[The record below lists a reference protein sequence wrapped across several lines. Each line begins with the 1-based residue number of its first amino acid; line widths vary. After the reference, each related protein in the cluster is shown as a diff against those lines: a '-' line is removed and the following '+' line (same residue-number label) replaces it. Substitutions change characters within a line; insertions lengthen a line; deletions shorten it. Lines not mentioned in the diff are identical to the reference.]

1 MHDTRLSLASEVT
14 ELERLLAGMSQD
26 RVIDRMSLESRLAS
40 VRVELA
46 ALPEKAVSKAKL
58 TFRGKPV
65 FGSHGIAADFGSKAA
80 GAFADAFA
88 AVAAGLG
95 ESLNYMGP
103 IPNRD
108 KRQLLI
114 TGTAIGS
121 FGFEFE
127 LPASE
132 PTLLVDPDPASV
144 AMTKIEELFRRSA
157 EGSDDDMAEVIEA
170 VHPRAVKKV
179 REFLE
184 FLAQQQAWCG
194 LEYAD
199 KSFRYVSADQIQ
211 AACDRLKDENIQ
223 EQPKIYQGE
232 FQGVLPSSRTFE
244 FQQADNQGVIKGKV
258 ALEIEDPD
266 QLNRQWLHKVVRVQ
280 LNVMQVG
287 QGRPRYTLMSLDT
300 INVIGQDS
308 L

>member
-1 MHDTRLSLASEVT
+1 MIDLRLSLASEIT
-14 ELERLLAGMSQD
+14 ELERLLAGIPED
-26 RVIDRMSLESRLAS
+26 HVIDRMSLESRLAS
-40 VRVELA
+40 VKAELA
-46 ALPEKAVSKAKL
+46 ALPEQTVSRAKL

-88 AVAAGLG
+88 AVVASLS
-95 ESLNYMGP
+95 ESLHYMGP

-127 LPASE
+127 LPARE
-132 PTLLVDPDPASV
+132 PTFLDAPEPAAV
-144 AMTKIEELFRRSA
+144 AMTKIEALFRRSA
-157 EGSDDDMAEVIEA
+157 EGSDDDMAEVIEE

-184 FLAQQQAWCG
+184 FMAQQQAWCG
-194 LEYAD
+194 LEYGD
-199 KSFRYVSADQIQ
+199 KFFRYDSVDQIQ
-211 AACDRLKDENIQ
+211 AACERLKDENIQ
-223 EQPKIYQGE
+223 ERQEEYRGE

-244 FQQADNQGVIKGKV
+244 FQQADNVGLIKGKV
-258 ALEIEDPD
+258 DLEVEDPD
-266 QLNRQWLHKVVRVQ
+266 QINRLWLHKPVRVQ

-287 QGRPRYTLMSLDT
+287 QGRPRYTLTSLDAIT
-300 INVIGQDS
+300 GEA
-308 L
+308 